1 MTTIRRSRRRRPAHP
16 ASRAVRPSA
25 CAGWSGFLRPDRSL
39 ISTWSG
45 IARVVVLAVVL
56 LGLLLTAVALV
67 PARTTLEIGPVRIAR
82 THLA

>member
-1 MTTIRRSRRRRPAHP
+1 M
-16 ASRAVRPSA
+16 
-25 CAGWSGFLRPDRSL
+25 
-39 ISTWSG
+39 
-45 IARVVVLAVVL
+45 VVLAVVL